1 MRSSGLSRIFGA
13 AFVVTDGD
21 GQKLAY
27 VYYEEESGRRS
38 AAKLLTKD
46 EARRIAANIAKLPE
60 VLVANSPNAG
70 IASVGREHLFQCSSF
85 PLATP
90 GIFYRPVTPVRH
102 RTTGIFRCRGLLYPP
117 FRKEHARDR
126 VPLLA

>member
-60 VLVANSPNAG
+60 LLGAYD
-70 IASVGREHLFQCSSF
+70 ASAASR
-85 PLATP
+85 AD
-90 GIFYRPVTPVRH
+90 
-102 RTTGIFRCRGLLYPP
+102 
-117 FRKEHARDR
+117 K
-126 VPLLA
+126 